1 MVLRLGLLTG
11 GMGSAGLEAALGKE
25 GMEVDQEDQDGTKL
39 LHVAA
44 AHGAVE
50 ACKVH
55 I

>member
-1 MVLRLGLLTG
+1 MVLCLGLLTG
-11 GMGSAGLEAALGKE
+11 GMVSAGLEAALGKE

-50 ACKVH
+50 ACQVH